1 MTTATSITVRV
12 PLTIRHRPGRKTV
25 VTPTTDGVAPV
36 TTRADPA
43 LVKALAR
50 AFRYQR
56 MLDQG
61 RYASITEIAA
71 AERVERGYLGS
82 LLRLTLLAP
91 DIVEA
96 ILDGRQPAGAALP
109 IVMRTTSAA
118 WPSQRAAI
126 AEHSEMAYVGRP
138 QTSPTAAASTA
149 EPGTVRRRRP
159 PSPLRRR
166 LEVV

>member
-12 PLTIRHRPGRKTV
+12 PLAIRHRPGRKTV
-25 VTPTTDGVAPV
+25 VTPMTAGVAPA

-56 MLDQG
+56 MLDQE

-71 AERVERGYLGS
+71 AERIESGYLGS

-91 DIVEA
+91 DIVQA
-96 ILDGRQPAGAALP
+96 ILDGCQSERLTRAVLAGRVPVGWDVQRNILGANSPESGPAKNVSGARRGQAK
-109 IVMRTTSAA
+109 
-118 WPSQRAAI
+118 QR
-126 AEHSEMAYVGRP
+126 P
-138 QTSPTAAASTA
+138 
-149 EPGTVRRRRP
+149 
-159 PSPLRRR
+159 
-166 LEVV
+166 